1 MSNDLNEHY
10 NYDFEKKPIMVEEQ
24 IVPRNRTV
32 VNDVQE
38 IKEIKDG
45 KVEKLEKVDKEEKHR

>member
-1 MSNDLNEHY
+1 MSNDLNEHF

-45 KVEKLEKVDKEEKHR
+45 KVEK